1 VAIIPL
7 THKAVFLILRH
18 HKGSSYKIYGKPFL
32 IDEWI
37 RAWDTLNVQKHL
49 DSLLA
54 KGMVACSD
62 GQYAIV

>member
-1 VAIIPL
+1 L
-7 THKAVFLILRH
+7 TQKTVFYKLRH
-18 HKGSSYKIYGKPFL
+18 HKGSSYQIYGKPFL

-37 RAWDTLNVQKHL
+37 RAWDALTVQKHH